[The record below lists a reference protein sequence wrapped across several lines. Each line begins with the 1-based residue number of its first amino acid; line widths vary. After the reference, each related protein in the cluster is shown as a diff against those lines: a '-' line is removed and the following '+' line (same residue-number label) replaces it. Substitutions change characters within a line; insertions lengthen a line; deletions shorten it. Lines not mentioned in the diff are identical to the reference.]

1 MISILRASQQG
12 EELRYPSKHEVTAMA
27 KRLVEYY
34 PMLQDK
40 DEPIKH
46 VSDGNFS
53 HIIFLKSYFLKSCVI
68 FKMFFSISDFFHH
81 RWACTVIFRR
91 EFWMW
96 SPHRRGRGPDQREA
110 VQPKDVTLTSLQVT
124 REKIMMQT
132 QVVDQQFFCHLGA
145 VLKTTVQVSENV

>member
-1 MISILRASQQG
+1 MQCSMISILRASQQG

-53 HIIFLKSYFLKSCVI
+53 HIIFLKSYFLKSCDIQNV
-68 FKMFFSISDFFHH
+68 FFN
-81 RWACTVIFRR
+81 
-91 EFWMW
+91 
-96 SPHRRGRGPDQREA
+96 
-110 VQPKDVTLTSLQVT
+110 K
-124 REKIMMQT
+124 
-132 QVVDQQFFCHLGA
+132 
-145 VLKTTVQVSENV
+145 